1 MGTTSR
7 VTHAS
12 GKTLITYTVRA
23 HQTRQKMGKKSTSAV
38 EKTMPETKKE
48 RLLTLR
54 NVPTLNPGVLIE
66 ATGKQIEMGD
76 GHLFTFTRN
85 QSEHIGTNGWSF

>member
-1 MGTTSR
+1 MTKGVGKVSR

-12 GKTLITYTVRA
+12 GSTLITYTVRA
-23 HQTRQKMGKKSTSAV
+23 DQSRKKMGKKSTSAE

-54 NVPTLNPGVLIE
+54 NVPGLLIR
-66 ATGKQIEMGD
+66 ATGKQMGLAFIYR
-76 GHLFTFTRN
+76 HSQPIRTFRD
-85 QSEHIGTNGWSF
+85 